1 MGTCYERDNGTTG
14 CHCLQLVEMCLIV
27 WKWDL
32 QILPWRILRNRRP
45 MWIWKVGCHK
55 NESNFHIIF
64 SPCGPHGTCESNPTD
79 LSPLEFKCVC
89 QDGYL
94 GSRCDIE
101 TNECIPG
108 MYEIF
113 DLIRFWNN
121 ETFSTRNP
129 QTCKFLS
136 HTNCLSEEYLARYS
150 SSYIAWFGMMK
161 IWFKEKKLLHINF
174 SSKIQYQT
182 SWKFLNQALLLDPC
196 QNGATC
202 VDGFLSYTCLCVEG
216 STGNFS
222 SQIKV
227 AFKILGY
234 NCEIDVPDCVPV
246 QIDGQWY
253 DKSTDLH
260 ESTLLSK
267 VSEQMRN

>member
-1 MGTCYERDNGTTG
+1 MAQQDVTAYSQLKHAWQSENG
-14 CHCLQLVEMCLIV
+14 
-27 WKWDL
+27 DL

-64 SPCGPHGTCESNPTD
+64 SPCGPHGTCESTPTD

-121 ETFSTRNP
+121 ATFSTRKP

-136 HTNCLSEEYLARYS
+136 HTNCLSEEYFARYS

-161 IWFKEKKLLHINF
+161 ILFKEKKTFAYQFFIKNTASDELKIFKPSTPFRSL
-174 SSKIQYQT
+174 SKRR
-182 SWKFLNQALLLDPC
+182 
-196 QNGATC
+196 
-202 VDGFLSYTCLCVEG
+202 
-216 STGNFS
+216 
-222 SQIKV
+222 
-227 AFKILGY
+227 
-234 NCEIDVPDCVPV
+234 DVCWWVPV
-246 QIDGQWY
+246 VYLPLRRRQYW
-253 DKSTDLH
+253 
-260 ESTLLSK
+260 
-267 VSEQMRN
+267 